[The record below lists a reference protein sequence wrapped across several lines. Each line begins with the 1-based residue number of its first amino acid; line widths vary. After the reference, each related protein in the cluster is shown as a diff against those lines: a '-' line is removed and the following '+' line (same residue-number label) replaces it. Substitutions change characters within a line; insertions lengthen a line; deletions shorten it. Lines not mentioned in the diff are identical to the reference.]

1 MSFRIS
7 VYKYD
12 FKSRHIADY
21 KRVNV
26 ADVFIYLE
34 TSLAFEI

>member
-1 MSFRIS
+1 MIINN
-7 VYKYD
+7 YKYD
-12 FKSRHIADY
+12 FKIRHIVNY

>member
-1 MSFRIS
+1 MI
-7 VYKYD
+7 VNNYKYD
-12 FKSRHIADY
+12 FKIRHIADY

-26 ADVFIYLE
+26 ADAFIYLE

>member
-1 MSFRIS
+1 MIIKN
-7 VYKYD
+7 YKYD
-12 FKSRHIADY
+12 FKIRHIANY